1 MGGPDNSKLHVHA
14 KPRTWRPAEDSSLDE
29 ISQECRNILLRAGE
43 LAHQQGHEFVGTEPV
58 LVALLDDPRGR
69 VAEICARL
77 GVAAP
82 ALRADVVAVLRPG
95 GPPQPGHA
103 TEPTPP
109 LKQVLT
115 AAGQEARELGQSD
128 VRAEHLLLAM
138 ARQGAEGNSV
148 AGVLLARRGVTWD
161 KVRDALADTARG
173 G

>member
-1 MGGPDNSKLHVHA
+1 M
-14 KPRTWRPAEDSSLDE
+14 DE
-29 ISQECRNILLRAGE
+29 ISKECRNILLRAGE
-43 LAHQQGHEFVGTEPV
+43 LAHQQGHEFIGTEPV
-58 LVALLDDPRGR
+58 LIVLLDDPGGR

-82 ALRADVVAVLRPG
+82 ALRADVVAVLRPS
-95 GPPQPGHA
+95 GPPQPGRA

-115 AAGQEARELGQSD
+115 TAGQEARELGHSE

-138 ARQGAEGNSV
+138 TRQGADGNSV
-148 AGVLLARRGVTWD
+148 AGVLLARRGLTWD
-161 KVRDALADTARG
+161 KVRDALADTTRG